1 VEETALP
8 AGAKLGHY
16 VIADKVGE
24 GGMGIVYRATDVR
37 LRREV
42 ALKFLRQVLSH
53 DEKRLARFEHEAHV
67 LASLNHPNIAAIY
80 GIEDT
85 SHGQALVLEFIQG
98 DTLAQRLQ
106 VGPLDSQDV
115 VSTARQISEALA
127 AAHERGII
135 HRDLKPANVKITP
148 EGRVKVLDFGLA
160 TELPPAP
167 EKLLGEESTGDT
179 PMEWTGVPGTLPYMA
194 PEQLRGEPLDART
207 DVFSLGVLL
216 YEMAT
221 GQRPFP
227 GSSGARLIG
236 DIQHS
241 TPRSP
246 HQVNPEVPDWLD
258 HIIMKCQEK
267 EPDRRFPSMRAVSEA
282 LAAELDSD
290 SPSPVKSLA
299 VLYFENPGGSEE
311 DVYFRDGIAEDIMIE
326 LAKIGDLRVMSRSA
340 VQAYR
345 DAPIG
350 ATQVGAALGAAF
362 VLDGT
367 LRRIGNHLRI
377 TAQLVDTN
385 SERTIWAERFDG
397 DIEDVFQIQDQIARR
412 IAAAL
417 RVVLSE
423 AEKRALTKVPTRN
436 VEAYECYLRARQYFR
451 QFRRKSIEYALK
463 TVEKAIEID
472 PQYAAAWAALADCHS
487 YLDMF
492 WEATDEH
499 RREADRASR
508 RAVELDPELPE
519 AYVAR
524 GVAISITERYDEAD
538 EEFQKAIRLDPTSFE
553 AYYFQARGHYA
564 RGNLERAVHW
574 FDCAIAVRPED
585 YQSPSL
591 MASALRGLGR
601 EEEARQAF
609 RLALDRG
616 RKLLEVEPGNTRAL
630 YFSALALGQ
639 LGEDSGLAIEWGER
653 ALSMDPEEPQV
664 LYNVGCLFAL
674 LGKPQRA
681 LDCLAATLE
690 HGGWWKTWMRND
702 PDLAVL
708 HGNPRFQELVDEP
721 EPPAS

>member
-1 VEETALP
+1 M
-8 AGAKLGHY
+8 LGHY

-24 GGMGIVYRATDVR
+24 GGMGVVYRATDSR
-37 LRREV
+37 LRRAV
-42 ALKFLRQVLSH
+42 ALKFLRQVLSP

-98 DTLAQRLQ
+98 DTLSQRLRS
-106 VGPLDSQDV
+106 GPLETPELI
-115 VSTARQISEALA
+115 STARQICEALA

-160 TELPPAP
+160 KELPPAP
-167 EKLLGEESTGDT
+167 EKILGEESTGDT
-179 PMEWTGVPGTLPYMA
+179 PMEWSGVPGTLPYMA
-194 PEQLRGEPLDART
+194 PEQLLGEPLDART
-207 DVFSLGVLL
+207 DVYSLGVLL

-227 GSSGARLIG
+227 GSAGARLIG

-246 HQVNPEVPDWLD
+246 HQVNRSVPEWLD
-258 HIIMKCQEK
+258 RVIMKCQEK
-267 EPDRRFPSMRAVSEA
+267 EPGKRFSTMREVADV
-282 LAAELDSD
+282 LAQGATDAGA
-290 SPSPVKSLA
+290 PAVKSVA
-299 VLYFENPGGSEE
+299 VLYFDNPAGTEE

-340 VQAYR
+340 VQTYR
-345 DAPIG
+345 DASIG
-350 ATQVGAALGAAF
+350 ATRVGTELGAAY

-367 LRRIGNHLRI
+367 LRRIGDHLRI
-377 TAQLVDTN
+377 TVQLVETS
-385 SERTIWAERFDG
+385 SERTLWAERFDG
-397 DIEDVFQIQDQIARR
+397 DVRDVFQIQDQIARR
-412 IAAAL
+412 IADAL

-423 AEKRALTKVPTRN
+423 AEERALKKVPTRN
-436 VEAYECYLRARQYFR
+436 IEAYECYLQARQYFR
-451 QFRRKSIEYALK
+451 QFRRKSIEFALK
-463 TVEKAIEID
+463 TVEKAIEMD

-492 WEATDEH
+492 WEATREH
-499 RREADRASR
+499 RREADRASL
-508 RAVELDPELPE
+508 RAIELDPELAE

-538 EEFQKAIRLDPTSFE
+538 VEFQKAIRLDPSLFE

-564 RGNLERAVHW
+564 RGHLEQAVHW

-585 YQSPSL
+585 YQAPSL
-591 MASALRGLGR
+591 MASALRGLGL

-616 RKLLEVEPGNTRAL
+616 RKVLEVEPGNTRAL

-639 LGEDSGLAIEWGER
+639 LGEDPELATEWGER

-674 LGKPQRA
+674 LGKPERA
-681 LDCLAATLE
+681 FDCLAATLE

-702 PDLAVL
+702 PDLEVL
-708 HGNPRFQELVDEP
+708 HQDPRFHALVGSDP
-721 EPPAS
+721 AKASDSPPA